1 MRLAALLKERCNS
14 KICGLEC
21 IKYCPVVRSGK
32 EAVVLVADKPSISE
46 ELCVGCGICT
56 HKCPFEAIKII
67 NLPEELKEELVHQ
80 YGRNEFRL
88 FRLPSIKEGK
98 VIALLGPNGIGKTT
112 ALNILCGDLVPNLGN
127 CYKPAEWQHCL
138 KKFAGTE
145 LYNYLSKLAT
155 KKITASIKPQYVDKL
170 LDTCTNK
177 KVIELLESSNPS
189 KEHLN
194 FVVQQLE
201 LEDLKE
207 RYLATLAGG
216 ELQRVAIA
224 NTILKSAD
232 IYFFDEPSSYLDV
245 YQRLK
250 VARIIKVLA
259 ERKKVVVVEHDL
271 AVLDFLADEIC
282 LLYGS
287 EGAYGIVAQPK
298 TARVAINDYLE
309 GYLKE
314 ENVRFRDWKIEFAT
328 KPAIRRWPSGVF
340 FEYGALVK
348 SYEKFVLRVS
358 EGKVHKG
365 EVVGIVGP
373 NATGK
378 TTFME
383 LLAGKLKPSEGKIDL
398 ALAISYKPQYIN
410 LKGDAKVKELL
421 TEKTAEAS
429 LLVELERGLSLKSLY
444 NKSVNA
450 LSGGELQ
457 RVAIALALAQ
467 EADIYLIDEPSA
479 YLDSSQRMEAAKT
492 IRKMMEQRGKSAMIV
507 DHDVYLIDLVADSLV
522 VFSGIPAK
530 EGFAQ
535 GPFDMRTGMN
545 LFLKSLDITFRR
557 DADSNRPRI
566 NKPESRLDREQKE
579 KGEYYYIT

>member
-1 MRLAALLKERCNS
+1 
-14 KICGLEC
+14 
-21 IKYCPVVRSGK
+21 
-32 EAVVLVADKPSISE
+32 
-46 ELCVGCGICT
+46 
-56 HKCPFEAIKII
+56 FEAIKII

-80 YGRNEFRL
+80 YGKNEFRL
-88 FRLPSIKEGK
+88 FRLPSVKEGK
-98 VIALLGPNGIGKTT
+98 VVAILGPNGIGKTT
-112 ALNILCGDLVPNLGN
+112 ALNILSGVVVPNLGN
-127 CYKPAEWQHCL
+127 YDKLGDWQKCL

-155 KKITASIKPQYVDKL
+155 EKITTSLKPQYVGKL
-170 LDTCTNK
+170 LDVYGNK
-177 KVIELLESSNPS
+177 KVITILEQS
-189 KEHLN
+189 KVTKEQLN
-194 FVVQQLE
+194 FVLQELE
-201 LEDLKE
+201 LDDLKD
-207 RYLATLAGG
+207 RTLATLAGG

-224 NTILKSAD
+224 NAILKNVD
-232 IYFFDEPSSYLDV
+232 VYFFDEPSSYLDV

-250 VARIIKVLA
+250 VARIIKALA

-271 AVLDFLADEIC
+271 AVLDFLADEIY

-298 TARVAINDYLE
+298 TARVAINTYLE

-314 ENVRFRDWKIEFAT
+314 ENVRFRDWEIEFDI
-328 KPAIRRWPSGVF
+328 KPARREWPSGIL
-340 FEYGALVK
+340 FEYGALEK
-348 SYEKFVLRVS
+348 SYDKFVLKVNS
-358 EGKVHKG
+358 GKVHKG

-373 NATGK
+373 NAIGK

-383 LLAGKLKPSEGKIDL
+383 LLANVIKPTKGKITS
-398 ALAISYKPQYIN
+398 AFTISYKPQYIKLEN
-410 LKGDAKVKELL
+410 KATVKQIIDTKIVES
-421 TEKTAEAS
+421 S
-429 LLVELERGLSLKSLY
+429 LLAELERGLSLKSIY

-467 EADIYLIDEPSA
+467 ESDIYLIDEPSA
-479 YLDSSQRMEAAKT
+479 YLDSSQRMETAKT
-492 IRKMMEQRGKSAMIV
+492 IRRVIEQKGKSAMIV
-507 DHDVYLIDLVADSLV
+507 DHDVYFIDMVADSLM

-557 DADSNRPRI
+557 DAETNRPRI
-566 NKPESRLDREQKE
+566 NKPDSRLDREQKE
-579 KGEYYYIT
+579 RGEYYYAS